1 MHTLPAWRTLPLNII
16 LFHFFSISLKTRLLS
31 PPPPLFAIALGEPLA
46 RFDELD
52 DVDPLL
58 AEHDGEGDD
67 GEDPGDGRVH
77 FIRTAKHISIVSH
90 DRTYASTP
98 TYYVGRMETEVR

>member
-1 MHTLPAWRTLPLNII
+1 VAYFAPKYYFISFLLHLPQN
-16 LFHFFSISLKTRLLS
+16 SSTRLLS

-98 TYYVGRMETEVR
+98 TYYVGRMETEVG